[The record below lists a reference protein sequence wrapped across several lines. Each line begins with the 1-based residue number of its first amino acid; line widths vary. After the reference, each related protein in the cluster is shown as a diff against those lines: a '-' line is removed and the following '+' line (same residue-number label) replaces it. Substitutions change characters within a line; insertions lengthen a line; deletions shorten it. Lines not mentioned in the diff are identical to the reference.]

1 MKRTYPIV
9 RILLVLV
16 CMLLVAAPRTTAAA
30 TRQGLSTDEAANE
43 ALVLRFLY
51 EGVDQRTFAVLNAV
65 LAPTFVSHS
74 PFGTVTGIPAYT
86 RVLGALVTAFPDI
99 QLHLVEVAATGDT
112 VVVRDFTTATQKGA
126 FLGSP
131 ATGKKVGWTELQLYH
146 LSDGKVIEQWVSF
159 DALGILNQIK
169 GS

>member
-1 MKRTYPIV
+1 MKSTYPIV
-9 RILLVLV
+9 RILLVLA
-16 CMLLVAAPRTTAAA
+16 CLLLVVAPRSTAAA
-30 TRQGLSTDEAANE
+30 TRQGLSTAEAANE

-51 EGVDQRTFAVLNAV
+51 EGVDQRNFAVLNEV
-65 LAPTFVSHS
+65 MAPTFVSHS

-86 RVLGALVTAFPDI
+86 QVLGALVTAFPDI

-126 FLGSP
+126 FLGIP

-146 LSDGKVIEQWVSF
+146 LSQGKVTEQWVSF

>member
-1 MKRTYPIV
+1 MKRTVPL
-9 RILLVLV
+9 LLVLA
-16 CMLLVAAPRTTAAA
+16 CLLLVCAPRFTAAA
-30 TRQGLSTDEAANE
+30 TRQGLSTHEAANE

-51 EGVDQRTFAVLNAV
+51 EGVDQRHFAVLNDV
-65 LAPTFVSHS
+65 MAPTFVSHS
-74 PFGTVTGIPAYT
+74 PFGTVTGIPAY
-86 RVLGALVTAFPDI
+86 RKVLGALVTAFPDV

-112 VVVRDFTTATQKGA
+112 VVVRDVTTATQKGA
-126 FLGSP
+126 FLGIP

-146 LSDGKVIEQWVSF
+146 LSHGRVIEQWVSF